1 MARTLKDTAL
11 GSREARARLKPSG
24 KPYYRT
30 IEEGLHLGYRKPR
43 GRKGKPAVSGKWV
56 WRRYVEDQVSKK
68 GKKQPYVVEPIGI
81 ADDYSDADGA
91 AILSFAQAQNRA
103 RALFQQGARAD
114 AGIGPYTVASAMAD
128 YIEHL
133 AHEGKDTRDSQWRID
148 AHILPKLGTIE
159 CDKLTAKEIRKWHA
173 AMAAVPGRLRPNRK
187 KGKEQ
192 HRKFDKN
199 SAEDV
204 RKRRVSANRV
214 FAILRAGLNLGF
226 EEGMITGNREWQR
239 VKPFPKVNV
248 PRTRFLSVEEAQRL
262 INACDPEFRP
272 MIEAALT
279 TGCRYGELC
288 ALEVHDFD
296 RDAKTLS
303 IRKSK
308 SGKARK
314 VYLSNEGTQL
324 FRGLTVGRRG
334 GERII
339 RTDAGLPFGKSYQIR
354 PMLDACSRAK
364 IEPAIGFHQLR
375 HTFASLLVKAGTPM
389 RYVADAL
396 GHATTVMTEK
406 YYAHLAPSDVSDAIR
421 KNVPVF
427 GFEKSNLVGLR

>member
-1 MARTLKDTAL
+1 
-11 GSREARARLKPSG
+11 
-24 KPYYRT
+24 
-30 IEEGLHLGYRKPR
+30 
-43 GRKGKPAVSGKWV
+43 
-56 WRRYVEDQVSKK
+56 
-68 GKKQPYVVEPIGI
+68 
-81 ADDYSDADGA
+81 
-91 AILSFAQAQNRA
+91 
-103 RALFQQGARAD
+103 
-114 AGIGPYTVASAMAD
+114 
-128 YIEHL
+128 
-133 AHEGKDTRDSQWRID
+133 
-148 AHILPKLGTIE
+148 
-159 CDKLTAKEIRKWHA
+159 
-173 AMAAVPGRLRPNRK
+173 
-187 KGKEQ
+187 
-192 HRKFDKN
+192 
-199 SAEDV
+199 
-204 RKRRVSANRV
+204 
-214 FAILRAGLNLGF
+214 
-226 EEGMITGNREWQR
+226 
-239 VKPFPKVNV
+239 
-248 PRTRFLSVEEAQRL
+248 
-262 INACDPEFRP
+262 
-272 MIEAALT
+272 
-279 TGCRYGELC
+279 
-288 ALEVHDFD
+288 VHDFD
-296 RDAKTLS
+296 LDAKTLS

-354 PMLDACSRAK
+354 PMLDAYSRAK